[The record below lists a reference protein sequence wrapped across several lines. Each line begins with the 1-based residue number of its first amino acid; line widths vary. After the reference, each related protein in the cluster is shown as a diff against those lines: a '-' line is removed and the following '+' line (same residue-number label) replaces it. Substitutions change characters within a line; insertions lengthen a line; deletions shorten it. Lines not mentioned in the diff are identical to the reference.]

1 MQEIQSEAKN
11 KAYWTLRRVMGNICG
26 KDKVVRGLKVQ
37 LENGHIL
44 ERPLQLVC
52 NLEVTGEDQPI
63 RMNPLTEEFVS
74 QERASRTAKVAA
86 LDQIKGVALYEEDED

>member
-1 MQEIQSEAKN
+1 
-11 KAYWTLRRVMGNICG
+11 MGNICG

-63 RMNPLTEEFVS
+63 RMNPLTEKFVS
-74 QERASRTAKVAA
+74 QERASRTAKVAG